1 MILSSWFLLSC
12 FAVVGLEADCSRSYS
27 RVVRNV
33 FMQKIEPEFAL
44 VSAPIP
50 SGCPFHIERDL
61 YGLQEQYKKLESVG
75 RWVCLFCGKS
85 FFDEPYL
92 DKHFERKH
100 STKMPQDDRRAT
112 CLADYCDIFRCDI
125 ITGREVAQYWDKA
138 LCRQSELA
146 KLMDKCQHILGS
158 CIPKHLATSQQRQIF
173 DLMNQTVCSYLTC
186 SSYWESLDKEI
197 SPAYTALYITAAVFV
212 IFGLLIY
219 YFVAYSHF
227 YTDESLLD
235 GPKHH
240 ARSHTPTR
248 SRPGRDGFR
257 QRSNVNSKEIW

>member
-1 MILSSWFLLSC
+1 MILSNLFLLAG
-12 FAVVGLEADCSRSYS
+12 FAVVGLEADCSRSFS

-33 FMQKIEPEFAL
+33 FMQKIEPEFAIDF
-44 VSAPIP
+44 AQIP
-50 SGCPFHIERDL
+50 SECPFNVERDL

-75 RWVCLFCGKS
+75 RWTCLFCGKS

-92 DKHFERKH
+92 DNHFQRKH
-100 STKMPQDDRRAT
+100 SSKMPQYPRAV

-125 ITGREVAQYWDKA
+125 ITGRVVAQYWDKA
-138 LCRQSELA
+138 LCRESELV
-146 KLMDKCQHILGS
+146 KLMDKCQHVLGT
-158 CIPKHLATSQQRQIF
+158 CIPKHLDSSRQRQLF

-186 SSYWESLDKEI
+186 SSYWESLENER

-240 ARSHTPTR
+240 TKSHVPTR
-248 SRPGRDGFR
+248 SRPSRDGFR